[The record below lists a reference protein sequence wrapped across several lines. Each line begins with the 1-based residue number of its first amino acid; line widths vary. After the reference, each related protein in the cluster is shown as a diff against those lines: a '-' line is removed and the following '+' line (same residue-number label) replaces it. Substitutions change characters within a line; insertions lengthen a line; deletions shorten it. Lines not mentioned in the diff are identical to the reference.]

1 MGAAD
6 MNQHLHVL
14 FLEDSED
21 DVLLVVRHLAKGG
34 CTVDYRR
41 VETPGD
47 FRDALGEGPW
57 DIVISDYSLPGLNAL
72 MAIRIF
78 KEIGP
83 DIPFLVVSGAVGEE
97 TAVEVL
103 KSGAHDVLIKSNL
116 ARLVPAVERELRDA
130 SERRARRKAEESLAA
145 SEIKF
150 RRIVETAHEGIW
162 LLDREGRTTYMNR
175 RMADMLALDPSEAG
189 EASLLSFLSEAKVVE
204 TITRYLHGRTDGTQT
219 FRTQCRLRRRDDSA
233 LWGML
238 AFHSI
243 VDENG
248 SCLGHLATIFDVTE
262 HRRLQEQLMVSD
274 RMASVGI
281 LAAGVAHEINNPLA
295 AVLTN
300 LHMAVET
307 VPSLSVDA
315 KSEHDRTEIDEELRD
330 ALEASE
336 RLRDIVRDL
345 KIFSRTPE
353 TSLGPVDIQRIL
365 ESSLRMAWNELKHRA
380 RVVRKFQPVPL
391 VHGDESRLG
400 QVFLNLIINAV
411 QAMEEG
417 HAGTNTITISTSLDS
432 RGRVEVEVADT
443 GCGMSQE
450 VLAHLFTPFY
460 TTKPVGV
467 GTGLGLSICN
477 RIVQALG
484 GEIMVESEVGK
495 GSSFR
500 VFLPASEIVNTVR
513 RTGRIRRPI
522 AALSARILV
531 IDDEPIVGTALKRV
545 MGKDN
550 EVITETSARKA
561 LERIRGGEHFDL
573 ILCDLM
579 MPDMTGVDFHG
590 ELRAFAP
597 ERAAD
602 IVFMTGGA
610 FTPKARS
617 FLDSVSNERLEKPFD
632 MATLK
637 NLVQEHLLMHPAPGA
652 KKG

>member
-1 MGAAD
+1 MSRQL
-6 MNQHLHVL
+6 NVL

-21 DVLLVVRHLAKGG
+21 DVLLVARHLTRAGFA
-34 CTVDYRR
+34 VESRR
-41 VETPGD
+41 VDTPED
-47 FRDALGEGPW
+47 FRAALKASPW
-57 DIVISDYSLPGLNAL
+57 DVVISDYSLPGLNAL
-72 MAIRIF
+72 AAIEIF
-78 KEIGP
+78 KEAGP

-103 KSGAHDVLIKSNL
+103 KSGAHDVLIKNNL
-116 ARLVPAVERELRDA
+116 ARLVPAVERELREA
-130 SERRARRKAEESLAA
+130 TERRARRKAEESLAA

-162 LLDREGRTTYMNR
+162 MLDRDGRTTYMNR
-175 RMADMLALDPSEAG
+175 RMADMLGLDPTANEPAELLRFLVEPKIIEA
-189 EASLLSFLSEAKVVE
+189 
-204 TITRYLHGRTDGTQT
+204 INRYLHGKIDGTAT
-219 FRTQCRLRRRDDSA
+219 FRAQCRLRREDGGA

-238 AFHSI
+238 AFHSM
-243 VDENG
+243 VDESGN
-248 SCLGHLATIFDVTE
+248 CFGHLATIFDVTE

-300 LHMAVET
+300 LHMAVEC
-307 VPSLSVDA
+307 VPTLKIDPG
-315 KSEHDRTEIDEELRD
+315 SEKDRTELGEELRD

-353 TSLGPVDIQRIL
+353 TSMGPVDMQRIL

-380 RVVRKFQPVPL
+380 RIVRNFQPVPM

-400 QVFLNLIINAV
+400 QVFLNLIVNAV

-417 HAGTNTITISTSLDS
+417 RADKNTITLSTAVDA
-432 RGRVEVEVADT
+432 RGRIAVEVRDT

-450 VLAHLFTPFY
+450 VLSHLFTPFY

-484 GEIMVESEVGK
+484 GEITVESEVGK
-495 GSSFR
+495 GSSFH
-500 VFLPASEIVNTVR
+500 VFLPASDSVSAVR
-513 RTGRIRRPI
+513 RTSRVRRPI
-522 AALSARILV
+522 ASLSARILA

-545 MGKDN
+545 LGKDN

-561 LERIRGGEHFDL
+561 LDRIRSGEHFDL

-579 MPDMTGVDFHG
+579 MPDVTGVDFYN
-590 ELRAFAP
+590 ELREFSP
-597 ERAAD
+597 QRAAD

-617 FLDSVSNERLEKPFD
+617 FLETVNNERLEKPFD

-637 NLVQEHLLMHPAPGA
+637 NLVQEHLLTHPSGTG
-652 KKG
+652 KKA

>member
-1 MGAAD
+1 
-6 MNQHLHVL
+6 MNRTIRVL

-21 DVLLVVRHLAKGG
+21 DVLLIERHLTRGG
-34 CTVDYRR
+34 YTVESKR
-41 VETPGD
+41 VDTPD
-47 FRDALGEGPW
+47 AFRAALRNGAW
-57 DIVISDYSLPGLNAL
+57 DVVLSDYSLPGLNAL
-72 MAIRIF
+72 SAIAIF
-78 KEIGP
+78 RECGA

-116 ARLVPAVERELRDA
+116 ARLVPAVEREIRDA
-130 SERRARRKAEESLAA
+130 AERRARREAEKNLAA

-162 LLDREGRTTYMNR
+162 MLDRDGHTTYMNR
-175 RMADMLALDPSEAG
+175 RMADMLGMGESDTAQADLSRFPVDAKVSEAVSACLRG
-189 EASLLSFLSEAKVVE
+189 DSSGFS
-204 TITRYLHGRTDGTQT
+204 G
-219 FRTQCRLRRRDDSA
+219 QCRLRREDGSA
-233 LWGML
+233 LWGLL
-238 AFHSI
+238 ALSSM
-243 VDENG
+243 VDDHG
-248 SCLGHLATIFDVTE
+248 VCFGHLATIFDVTE
-262 HRRLQEQLMVSD
+262 HHRLQEQLMVSD

-295 AVLTN
+295 AILTN

-307 VPSLSVDA
+307 LPSLKIDA
-315 KSEHDRTEIDEELRD
+315 DSKSDQSELEEELHD

-353 TSLGPVDIQRIL
+353 AAMGPVDIHRIL
-365 ESSLRMAWNELKHRA
+365 DSSLRMAWNELKHRA
-380 RVVRKFQPVPL
+380 RIVRKFEPVPS

-400 QVFLNLIINAV
+400 QVFLNLIVNAV

-417 HAGTNTITISTSLDS
+417 HADRNTITISTAVDA
-432 RGRVEVEVADT
+432 RGRVEVEVRDT

-450 VLAHLFTPFY
+450 VLSHVFTPFY

-467 GTGLGLSICN
+467 GTGLGLSICS

-484 GEIMVESEVGK
+484 GEITVESEIGK
-495 GSSFR
+495 GSCFHIYLPPAQR
-500 VFLPASEIVNTVR
+500 VESSPRA
-513 RTGRIRRPI
+513 GRVRRPI

-545 MGKDN
+545 LGKTN
-550 EVITETSARKA
+550 EVVAENSARKA
-561 LERIRGGEHFDL
+561 LDRIRGGEHFDL

-579 MPDMTGVDFHG
+579 MPDMTGADFYAEFKELSPTRAG
-590 ELRAFAP
+590 E
-597 ERAAD
+597 

-610 FTPKARS
+610 FTPKART
-617 FLDSVSNERLEKPFD
+617 FLASVSNERLEKPFD

-637 NLVQEHLLMHPAPGA
+637 KLVHDHLLMHPVSD
-652 KKG
+652 

>member
-1 MGAAD
+1 MSH
-6 MNQHLHVL
+6 HLNVL

-21 DVLLVVRHLAKGG
+21 DVLLVSRHLKRAGF
-34 CTVDYRR
+34 TVESLR
-41 VETPGD
+41 VDTPDD
-47 FRDALGEGPW
+47 FRAALRTGSW
-57 DIVISDYSLPGLNAL
+57 DVVISDYSLPGLNAL
-72 MAIRIF
+72 AAIHIF
-78 KEIGP
+78 KETGP

-103 KSGAHDVLIKSNL
+103 KSGAHDVLIKNNL
-116 ARLVPAVERELRDA
+116 ARLVPAVERELHEA
-130 SERRARRKAEESLAA
+130 VERRARRKAEERLAA

-162 LLDREGRTTYMNR
+162 MLDRDGLTTYMNR
-175 RMADMLALDPSEAG
+175 RMADMLGLDPADTESAH
-189 EASLLSFLSEAKVVE
+189 LLHFLAETKVVE
-204 TITRYLHGRTDGTQT
+204 AITGYLNGKTDGTET
-219 FRTQCRLRRRDDSA
+219 YRAQCRLRRDDGSA
-233 LWGML
+233 LCGML

-248 SCLGHLATIFDVTE
+248 ICLGHLATIFDITE

-300 LHMAVET
+300 LHMAVECIPT
-307 VPSLSVDA
+307 LKLDPS
-315 KSEHDRTEIDEELRD
+315 SEEDRVELGEELAD

-353 TSLGPVDIQRIL
+353 TSMGPVDMQRIL

-380 RVVRKFQPVPL
+380 RIIRQFQPVPL

-400 QVFLNLIINAV
+400 QVFLNLIVNAV

-417 HAGTNTITISTSLDS
+417 HANTNTITVSTGVDA
-432 RGRVEVEVADT
+432 RGRIEVEVRDS

-450 VLAHLFTPFY
+450 VLSHLFTPFY

-484 GEIMVESEVGK
+484 GEITVESEVGK

-500 VFLPASEIVNTVR
+500 VFLPASESASSVR
-513 RTGRIRRPI
+513 KTNRIRRPI
-522 AALSARILV
+522 AALAARILA

-545 MGKDN
+545 LGKDN
-550 EVITETSARKA
+550 EVVTETSARKA
-561 LERIRGGEHFDL
+561 LDRIRAGEHFDL

-579 MPDMTGVDFHG
+579 MPDMTGLDFYN
-590 ELRAFAP
+590 ELREFSPA
-597 ERAAD
+597 RASE

-610 FTPKARS
+610 FTPKARA
-617 FLDSVSNERLEKPFD
+617 FL
-632 MATLK
+632 
-637 NLVQEHLLMHPAPGA
+637 
-652 KKG
+652 

>member
-1 MGAAD
+1 MSR
-6 MNQHLHVL
+6 HLRIL

-21 DVLLVVRHLAKGG
+21 DVLLIVRQLVKAGYE
-34 CTVDYRR
+34 VDAHR
-41 VETPGD
+41 VDKPDD
-47 FRDALGEGPW
+47 FCASLKNESW
-57 DIVISDYSLPGLNAL
+57 DLVISDYSLPGLNAL
-72 MAIRIF
+72 VAVHLF
-78 KEIGP
+78 KEVGP

-103 KSGAHDVLIKSNL
+103 KSGAHDVLIKNRL
-116 ARLVPAVERELRDA
+116 ARLVPAVERELREA
-130 SERRARRKAEESLAA
+130 TERRARRQAEENLAA

-162 LLDREGRTTYMNR
+162 MLDRVGHTTYMNR
-175 RMADMLALDPSEAG
+175 RMADMLGVAPDEA
-189 EASLLSFLSEAKVVE
+189 ESATLREFIADKKIVE
-204 TITRYLHGRTDGTQT
+204 VISHYLEGKTDTT
-219 FRTQCRLRRRDDSA
+219 ATYRAQCRLHRRDGSA

-248 SCLGHLATIFDVTE
+248 SCFGHLATIFDVTE
-262 HRRLQEQLMVSD
+262 HKRLQEQLMVSD

-300 LHMAVET
+300 LHMAVESIAT
-307 VPSLSVDA
+307 IKADEA
-315 KSEHDRTEIDEELRD
+315 SEPDRVEIEEELRD

-353 TSLGPVDIQRIL
+353 TSLGPVDVQRII

-380 RVVRKFQPVPL
+380 RIVRNFQTVPL

-400 QVFLNLIINAV
+400 QLFLNLIVNAV

-417 HAGTNTITISTSLDS
+417 RAEKNTITVSTSVDA
-432 RGRVEVEVADT
+432 RGRVEIEVRDT

-450 VLAHLFTPFY
+450 VLGHLFTPFY

-484 GEIMVESEVGK
+484 GEITVESEMGK
-495 GSSFR
+495 GSSFH
-500 VFLPASEIVNTVR
+500 VFLPPSEVLSTVR
-513 RTGRIRRPI
+513 KTSRIRRPI
-522 AALSARILV
+522 ASLSARILA

-545 MGKDN
+545 MGKEN
-550 EVITETSARKA
+550 EVITETSARTA
-561 LERIRGGEHFDL
+561 IERIRAGEHFDL
-573 ILCDLM
+573 ILCDIM
-579 MPDMTGVDFHG
+579 MPDMTGMDFYH
-590 ELRAFAP
+590 ELRDISP

-602 IVFMTGGA
+602 IVFITGGA
-610 FTPKARS
+610 FTPNARS
-617 FLDSVSNERLEKPFD
+617 FLDQVTNDRLEKPFD
-632 MATLK
+632 MVALK
-637 NLVQEHLLMHPAPGA
+637 NLVQDHLLTHPGGSV
-652 KKG
+652 KKP

>member
-1 MGAAD
+1 MS
-6 MNQHLHVL
+6 QHLDVL

-21 DVLLVVRHLAKGG
+21 DVLLVVRHLVKGG
-34 CTVDYRR
+34 YAIDYQR
-41 VETPGD
+41 VEAPD
-47 FRDALGEGPW
+47 AFRAALVDRHW

-72 MAIRIF
+72 MAIHIF
-78 KEIGP
+78 KDQGP

-103 KSGAHDVLIKSNL
+103 KSGAHDVLIKNNL
-116 ARLVPAVERELRDA
+116 ARLIPAVERELREA

-162 LLDREGRTTYMNR
+162 LLDPRGRTTYMNR
-175 RMADMLALDPSEAG
+175 RMADMLALDPSETAD
-189 EASLLSFLSEAKVVE
+189 ATILPFLAEAKIVE
-204 TITRYLHGRTDGTQT
+204 TITEYLQGKTDGIQT
-219 FRTQCRLRRRDDSA
+219 FRAQCRLRRKDDSA

-248 SCLGHLATIFDVTE
+248 GRLGHLATIFDVTE

-300 LHMAVET
+300 LHMAAEALPTLAVT
-307 VPSLSVDA
+307 A
-315 KSEHDRTEIDEELRD
+315 ASEADRTEVEEELRD

-380 RVVRKFQPVPL
+380 RVVRNFQPVPL

-417 HAGTNTITISTSLDS
+417 HAGTNTITIATALDA
-432 RGRVEVEVADT
+432 RGRVEVHVADT
-443 GCGMSQE
+443 GSGMSQE
-450 VLAHLFTPFY
+450 VLTHLFTPFY

-484 GEIMVESEVGK
+484 GEIMVESEIGK
-495 GSSFR
+495 GSTFR
-500 VFLPASEIVNTVR
+500 VYLPASDAVSTTR
-513 RTGRIRRPI
+513 RISRVRRPI
-522 AALSARILV
+522 ASLSARILA

-550 EVITETSARKA
+550 DVVTETSARKA
-561 LERIRGGEHFDL
+561 LQRIRAGEHFDL

-579 MPDMTGVDFHG
+579 MPDMTGVDFYN
-590 ELRAFAP
+590 ELRSFAP

-610 FTPKARS
+610 FTPKARA
-617 FLDSVSNERLEKPFD
+617 FLDTISNERLEKPFD

-637 NLVQEHLLMHPAPGA
+637 NLVQEHLLMHPAPNG
-652 KKG
+652 KKA

>member
-1 MGAAD
+1 
-6 MNQHLHVL
+6 MNQYLDVL

-21 DVLLVVRHLAKGG
+21 DALLVVRHLVKGG
-34 CTVDYRR
+34 YAVDYRR
-41 VETPGD
+41 VETPED
-47 FRDALGEGPW
+47 FRMALGEKPW

-72 MAIRIF
+72 AAIHIF
-78 KEIGP
+78 KEQGP

-116 ARLVPAVERELRDA
+116 ARLIPAVERERREA
-130 SERRARRKAEESLAA
+130 TERRARRRAEESLAA

-162 LLDREGRTTYMNR
+162 LLDRDGRTTYMNR
-175 RMADMLALDPSEAG
+175 RMADMLALDPSETAD
-189 EASLLSFLSEAKVVE
+189 ATLLSFLSESKVAD
-204 TITRYLHGRTDGTQT
+204 TITRYLHGQTDGTQT
-219 FRTQCRLRRRDDSA
+219 FRAQCRLRRKDDSA
-233 LWGML
+233 LWGIL

-248 SCLGHLATIFDVTE
+248 ACLGHLATIFDVTE

-300 LHMAVET
+300 LHMAVESL
-307 VPSLSVDA
+307 PSIEVDP
-315 KSEHDRTEIDEELRD
+315 KSEPNRDEIGEELRD

-345 KIFSRTPE
+345 KIFSRSPE

-411 QAMEEG
+411 QAVEEG
-417 HAGTNTITISTSLDS
+417 HAGTNTITIATSLDS

-450 VLAHLFTPFY
+450 VLGHLFTPFY

-500 VFLPASEIVNTVR
+500 VFLPASEATSTVR
-513 RTGRIRRPI
+513 RSGRVRRPI
-522 AALSARILV
+522 ASLSARILA

-550 EVITETSARKA
+550 EVVTETSARKA
-561 LERIRGGEHFDL
+561 LQRIRDGEHFDL

-579 MPDMTGVDFHG
+579 MPDMTGVDFYN
-590 ELRAFAP
+590 ELRSFAP

-610 FTPKARS
+610 FTPKARA
-617 FLDSVSNERLEKPFD
+617 FLDTVSNERLEKPFD

-637 NLVQEHLLMHPAPGA
+637 NLVQEHLLTHPGA
-652 KKG
+652 GGKKG

>member
-1 MGAAD
+1 
-6 MNQHLHVL
+6 MNRQLNVL

-21 DVLLVVRHLAKGG
+21 DVLLVARHLTRAGFD
-34 CTVDYRR
+34 VHSRR
-41 VETPGD
+41 VDTPDD
-47 FRDALGEGPW
+47 FRTALKTGAW
-57 DIVISDYSLPGLNAL
+57 DVVISDYSLPALNAL
-72 MAIRIF
+72 AAIHIF
-78 KEIGP
+78 KETGP

-103 KSGAHDVLIKSNL
+103 KSGAHDVLIKNNL
-116 ARLVPAVERELRDA
+116 ARLVPAIERELREA
-130 SERRARRKAEESLAA
+130 TERRARRKAEESLAA

-162 LLDREGRTTYMNR
+162 MLDRDGRTTYMNR
-175 RMADMLALDPSEAG
+175 RMADMLGIAPADTDRAEVLH
-189 EASLLSFLSEAKVVE
+189 FLAEAKVVE
-204 TITRYLHGRTDGTQT
+204 AITGYLHGKTDGTAT
-219 FRTQCRLRRRDDSA
+219 FRAQCRLRRDDGTA

-238 AFHSI
+238 AFHSM
-243 VDENG
+243 VDEAGN
-248 SCLGHLATIFDVTE
+248 CFGHLATIFDVTE

-300 LHMAVET
+300 LHMAVEC
-307 VPSLSVDA
+307 VPTLKLA
-315 KSEHDRTEIDEELRD
+315 PESEKDRIELHEELRD

-353 TSLGPVDIQRIL
+353 TSMGPVDMQRIL

-380 RVVRKFQPVPL
+380 RIVRNFQTVPM

-400 QVFLNLIINAV
+400 QVFLNLIVNAV

-417 HAGTNTITISTSLDS
+417 HADRNTITISTSVDG
-432 RGRVEVEVADT
+432 RGRVEVEVRDT
-443 GCGMSQE
+443 GSGMSQD

-484 GEIMVESEVGK
+484 GEITVESEVGK
-495 GSSFR
+495 GSSFH
-500 VFLPASEIVNTVR
+500 VFLPQSQATSLAPKA
-513 RTGRIRRPI
+513 GRVRRPI
-522 AALSARILV
+522 ASLAARILA

-545 MGKDN
+545 LGKDN
-550 EVITETSARKA
+550 EVVTETSARVA
-561 LERIRGGEHFDL
+561 LERIRSGEHFDL

-579 MPDMTGVDFHG
+579 MPDMTGVDFYN
-590 ELRAFAP
+590 ELRELAP
-597 ERAAD
+597 ARAAE

-610 FTPKARS
+610 FTPKARN
-617 FLDSVSNERLEKPFD
+617 FLSTVNNERLEKPFD

-637 NLVQEHLLMHPAPGA
+637 NLVQEHLLMRPGTSA
-652 KKG
+652 KKT

>member
-1 MGAAD
+1 MSH
-6 MNQHLHVL
+6 HLGVL

-21 DVLLVVRHLAKGG
+21 DVLLVVRHLVKGG
-34 CTVDYRR
+34 YEVDYQR
-41 VETPGD
+41 VETPD
-47 FRDALGEGPW
+47 AFRSALVDRQW
-57 DIVISDYSLPGLNAL
+57 DIVISDYSLPSLNAL
-72 MAIRIF
+72 VAIHIF
-78 KEIGP
+78 KAKGP

-103 KSGAHDVLIKSNL
+103 KSGAHDVLIKNNL
-116 ARLVPAVERELRDA
+116 ARLIPAVERELREA

-162 LLDREGRTTYMNR
+162 LLDPEGRTTYMNR
-175 RMADMLALDPSEAG
+175 RMADMLALDPSETAD
-189 EASLLSFLSEAKVVE
+189 ATILPFLSETKVVE
-204 TITRYLHGRTDGTQT
+204 TITQYLRGQTDGTQT
-219 FRTQCRLRRRDDSA
+219 FRAQCRLRRKDDSA

-243 VDENG
+243 VDESG
-248 SCLGHLATIFDVTE
+248 SRLGHLATIFDVTE

-300 LHMAVET
+300 LHMAAESI
-307 VPSLSVDA
+307 PSLGVTPESQA
-315 KSEHDRTEIDEELRD
+315 DRNEVEEELRD

-417 HAGTNTITISTSLDS
+417 HAGTNTITIETALDA
-432 RGRVEVEVADT
+432 RGRVEVQVADS

-450 VLAHLFTPFY
+450 VLSHLFTPFY

-495 GSSFR
+495 GSNFR
-500 VFLPASEIVNTVR
+500 VYLPASDAVSTTR
-513 RTGRIRRPI
+513 RTSRIRRPI
-522 AALSARILV
+522 ASLAARILA

-550 EVITETSARKA
+550 DVVTETSARTA
-561 LERIRGGEHFDL
+561 LQRIRAGEHFDL

-579 MPDMTGVDFHG
+579 MPDMTGVDFYN
-590 ELRAFAP
+590 ELRSFAP

-610 FTPKARS
+610 FTPKARN
-617 FLDSVSNERLEKPFD
+617 FLDTITNERLEKPFD

-637 NLVQEHLLMHPAPGA
+637 NLVQDHLLMHPTSGA
-652 KKG
+652 KRG

>member
-1 MGAAD
+1 VSR
-6 MNQHLHVL
+6 HLDVL
-14 FLEDSED
+14 ILEDSED
-21 DVLLVVRHLAKGG
+21 DVLLVVRQLEKAGYA
-34 CTVDYRR
+34 VDSRR
-41 VETPGD
+41 VDKADD
-47 FRDALGEGPW
+47 FRAALKNEPW
-57 DIVISDYSLPGLNAL
+57 DLVLSDYSLPGLNARA
-72 MAIRIF
+72 AIEIF
-78 KEIGP
+78 KQDGP

-103 KSGAHDVLIKSNL
+103 KAGAHDVLIKNNL
-116 ARLVPAVERELRDA
+116 ARLAPAVDRELREA
-130 SERRARRKAEESLAA
+130 AERRARRPPAQSLEA

-162 LLDREGRTTYMNR
+162 MLDRDGHTTYMNR
-175 RMADMLALDPSEAG
+175 RMSDMLGIDPAAAG
-189 EASLLSFLSEAKVVE
+189 NANLLTFMTESKVADA
-204 TITRYLHGRTDGTQT
+204 ITPYLQGKTDGKTT
-219 FRTQCRLRRRDDSA
+219 YRTECRLRRVDGAA

-243 VDENG
+243 VDETG
-248 SCLGHLATIFDVTE
+248 SCFGHLATIFDVTE
-262 HRRLQEQLMVSD
+262 QRRLQEQLMVSD

-300 LHMAVET
+300 LHMALEC
-307 VPSLSVDA
+307 VPNLQLDA
-315 KSEHDRTEIDEELRD
+315 KSEPDRIELGEELRD

-380 RVVRKFQPVPL
+380 RIVRQFQSTPFVQ
-391 VHGDESRLG
+391 GDESRLG
-400 QVFLNLIINAV
+400 QVFLNLIVNAV

-417 HAGTNTITISTSLDS
+417 HVDRNTITVATAVDAH
-432 RGRVEVEVADT
+432 GRVEVEVRDT
-443 GCGMSQE
+443 GTGMSQE
-450 VLAHLFTPFY
+450 VLSHLFTPFY

-484 GEIMVESEVGK
+484 GEIVVESELGK

-500 VFLPASEIVNTVR
+500 VYLPAAETNTAVR
-513 RTGRIRRPI
+513 KASRIRRPI
-522 AALSARILV
+522 AALSARILA
-531 IDDEPIVGTALKRV
+531 IDDETIVGTALKRV
-545 MGKDN
+545 LGKEN
-550 EVITETSARKA
+550 EVASETSARRA
-561 LERIRGGEHFDL
+561 LERIRGGEQFDL

-579 MPDMTGVDFHG
+579 MPDMTGVDFYN
-590 ELRAFAP
+590 ELFAFAP
-597 ERAAD
+597 DRAAD

-610 FTPKARS
+610 FTPNARS
-617 FLDSVSNERLEKPFD
+617 FLDSVANERLEKPFD
-632 MATLK
+632 IATLR
-637 NLVQEHLLMHPAPGA
+637 NLVQDHLLTRPGGA
-652 KKG
+652 NNKV

>member
-1 MGAAD
+1 MTR
-6 MNQHLHVL
+6 HLNVL

-21 DVLLVVRHLAKGG
+21 DVLLVSRHLTRAGF
-34 CTVDYRR
+34 TVTSLR
-41 VETPGD
+41 VDTPHD
-47 FRDALGEGPW
+47 FRAALKTGTW
-57 DIVISDYSLPGLNAL
+57 DLVISDYSLPGLNAL
-72 MAIRIF
+72 VAIHIF
-78 KEIGP
+78 KETGP

-103 KSGAHDVLIKSNL
+103 KSGAHDVLIKNNL
-116 ARLVPAVERELRDA
+116 ARLVPAVERELRETV
-130 SERRARRKAEESLAA
+130 ERRARRKAEESLAA

-162 LLDREGRTTYMNR
+162 LLDRDGRTTYMNR
-175 RMADMLALDPSEAG
+175 RMADMLGLAPADTGSAD
-189 EASLLSFLSEAKVVE
+189 LLHFLAEPKVVDA
-204 TITRYLHGRTDGTQT
+204 ITGYLHGKTDPTAT
-219 FRTQCRLRRRDDSA
+219 FRAQCRLRRDDGSA

-248 SCLGHLATIFDVTE
+248 SCFGHLATIFDVTE

-300 LHMAVET
+300 LHMAVEC
-307 VPSLSVDA
+307 VPTLHVDQS
-315 KSEHDRTEIDEELRD
+315 SEADRVELGEELSD

-353 TSLGPVDIQRIL
+353 TSMGPVDMQRIL

-380 RVVRKFQPVPL
+380 RIVRQFQPIPL

-400 QVFLNLIINAV
+400 QVFLNLIVNAV

-417 HAGTNTITISTSLDS
+417 HANRNTITVSTGLDA
-432 RGRVEVEVADT
+432 RGRIEVEVRDS

-450 VLAHLFTPFY
+450 VQSHLFTPFY

-484 GEIMVESEVGK
+484 GEITVESEVGK

-500 VFLPASEIVNTVR
+500 VFLPASESTSAVR
-513 RTGRIRRPI
+513 KTSRVRRPI
-522 AALSARILV
+522 ASLAARILA
-531 IDDEPIVGTALKRV
+531 IDDEPIVGTALRRV
-545 MGKDN
+545 LGKDN
-550 EVITETSARKA
+550 EVVTETSARKG
-561 LERIRGGEHFDL
+561 LDRIRAGEHFDL

-579 MPDMTGVDFHG
+579 MPDMTGVDFYN
-590 ELRAFAP
+590 ELRDFAP
-597 ERAAD
+597 QRAAE

-617 FLDSVSNERLEKPFD
+617 FLETVTNERLEKPFD

-637 NLVQEHLLMHPAPGA
+637 SLVQDHLLMHPGEAS
-652 KKG
+652 KKS

>member
-1 MGAAD
+1 
-6 MNQHLHVL
+6 MNRLLNIL

-21 DVLLVVRHLAKGG
+21 DVLLIVRQLGRAGY
-34 CTVDYRR
+34 TVEHRR
-41 VETPGD
+41 VDQPGD
-47 FRDALGEGPW
+47 FRKALDRGGW
-57 DIVISDYSLPGLNAL
+57 DLVISDYSLPGLDAL
-72 MAIRIF
+72 AAIRTF
-78 KEIGP
+78 KEVGP

-103 KSGAHDVLIKSNL
+103 KSGAHDVLIKNNL
-116 ARLVPAVERELRDA
+116 ARLVPAVEREMREA
-130 SERRARRKAEESLAA
+130 AERRARRTAEEGLAA
-145 SEIKF
+145 SEIRF

-162 LLDREGRTTYMNR
+162 LLGRDGRTTYMNR
-175 RMADMLALDPSEAG
+175 RMTDMLGLDPSEA
-189 EASLLSFLSEAKVVE
+189 ADANLLSFLAERKVEEA
-204 TITRYLHGRTDGTQT
+204 ITCYLNGRTDGTAT
-219 FRTQCRLRRRDDSA
+219 FRAQCRLRRRDGSA

-238 AFHSI
+238 AFHSM

-248 SCLGHLATIFDVTE
+248 SCFGHLATIFDITE

-300 LHMAVET
+300 LHMAVEG
-307 VPSLSVDA
+307 VLSLKLATESEDA
-315 KSEHDRTEIDEELRD
+315 RVELHEELRD

-353 TSLGPVDIQRIL
+353 TALGPVDIQRIL

-380 RVVRKFQPVPL
+380 RIVRRYETVPL
-391 VHGDESRLG
+391 VTGDESRLG
-400 QVFLNLIINAV
+400 QVFLNLIVNAV
-411 QAMEEG
+411 QAMGEG
-417 HAGTNTITISTSLDS
+417 HADENLLTVSTARDA
-432 RGRVEVEVADT
+432 RGRVEIEVRDS
-443 GCGMSQE
+443 GCGMSPE
-450 VLAHLFTPFY
+450 ILGHLFTPFY

-484 GEIMVESEVGK
+484 GEITVESEVGK

-500 VFLPASEIVNTVR
+500 VYLPASETQSPARRTSRVR
-513 RTGRIRRPI
+513 RTVVS
-522 AALSARILV
+522 LSARILA
-531 IDDEPIVGTALKRV
+531 IDDEPMVGTALRRA
-545 MGKDN
+545 MGKEN
-550 EVITETSARKA
+550 EVIVETSARAA
-561 LERIRGGEHFDL
+561 LERLRKGEHFDL
-573 ILCDLM
+573 ILCDIM
-579 MPDMTGVDFHG
+579 MPDMSGMDFHG
-590 ELRAFAP
+590 SLRAFAP
-597 ERAAD
+597 DRAAD

-617 FLDSVSNERLEKPFD
+617 FLDAVPNERLEKPFD

-637 NLVQEHLLMHPAPGA
+637 ALVHEHLLMHPESGD
-652 KKG
+652 KKD

>member
-1 MGAAD
+1 MSR
-6 MNQHLHVL
+6 HLGVL

-21 DVLLVVRHLAKGG
+21 DVLLVTRHLVRAGFA
-34 CTVDYRR
+34 VESRR
-41 VETPGD
+41 VDTPDD
-47 FRDALGEGPW
+47 FRAALKSGQW
-57 DIVISDYSLPGLNAL
+57 DVVVSDYSLPGLNAL
-72 MAIRIF
+72 AAIHIF
-78 KEIGP
+78 KETGP

-103 KSGAHDVLIKSNL
+103 KSGAHDVLIKNNL
-116 ARLVPAVERELRDA
+116 ARLVPAVERELREA
-130 SERRARRKAEESLAA
+130 AERRARRKAEESLAA

-162 LLDREGRTTYMNR
+162 MLDRDGGTTYMNR
-175 RMADMLALDPSEAG
+175 RMADMLGLDPSDTGRAE
-189 EASLLSFLSEAKVVE
+189 LLHFLAENKIVDA
-204 TITRYLHGRTDGTQT
+204 ITGYLHSKTDGTTT
-219 FRTQCRLRRRDDSA
+219 FRAQCRLRRDDGTA

-238 AFHSI
+238 AFHSM

-248 SCLGHLATIFDVTE
+248 SCFGHLATIFDVTE

-300 LHMAVET
+300 LHMAVEC
-307 VPSLSVDA
+307 VPTLKLD
-315 KSEHDRTEIDEELRD
+315 KSSEKDRVELAEELSD

-353 TSLGPVDIQRIL
+353 TSMGPVDMQRIL

-380 RVVRKFQPVPL
+380 RIVRKFQPVPM

-400 QVFLNLIINAV
+400 QVFLNLIVNAV

-417 HAGTNTITISTSLDS
+417 RADRNTITLSTSVDA
-432 RGRVEVEVADT
+432 RGRIEVEVRDT
-443 GCGMSQE
+443 GSGMSQE
-450 VLAHLFTPFY
+450 VLGHLFTPFY

-484 GEIMVESEVGK
+484 GEITVESEVGK
-495 GSSFR
+495 GSSFH
-500 VFLPASEIVNTVR
+500 VFLPPSEITSAVR
-513 RTGRIRRPI
+513 KTSRIRRPI
-522 AALSARILV
+522 AALAARILA

-545 MGKDN
+545 LGKDN
-550 EVITETSARKA
+550 EVITETSARRA
-561 LERIRGGEHFDL
+561 LDRIRAGEHFDL

-579 MPDMTGVDFHG
+579 MPDVTGVDFYN
-590 ELRAFAP
+590 ELKEFAP

-602 IVFMTGGA
+602 VVFMTGGA
-610 FTPKARS
+610 FTPKART
-617 FLDSVSNERLEKPFD
+617 FLETVTNERLEKPFD

-637 NLVQEHLLMHPAPGA
+637 TLVQDHLLTHPGGSE
-652 KKG
+652 KKN

>member
-1 MGAAD
+1 MSRS
-6 MNQHLHVL
+6 LRLL

-21 DVLLVVRHLAKGG
+21 DVLLITRQLRKVGYEIQ
-34 CTVDYRR
+34 DRR
-41 VETPGD
+41 VEKPED
-47 FRDALGEGPW
+47 FRAALCEGTW
-57 DIVISDYSLPGLNAL
+57 DLVISDYSLPGLNAL
-72 MAIRIF
+72 MAIQIF
-78 KEIGP
+78 KEVGP

-103 KSGAHDVLIKSNL
+103 KSGAHDVLIKNNL
-116 ARLVPAVERELRDA
+116 ARLVPAVERELREA
-130 SERRARRKAEESLAA
+130 AERRARRTAEQSLAA

-162 LLDREGRTTYMNR
+162 MLDPEGRTTYMNR
-175 RMADMLALDPSEAG
+175 RMTDMVGIEPSETANADLRAFVA
-189 EASLLSFLSEAKVVE
+189 EQKVVDV
-204 TITRYLHGRTDGTQT
+204 IDSYLEGRTEATT
-219 FRTQCRLRRRDDSA
+219 TYRVQCRLRRRNGQA

-243 VDENG
+243 VDETG
-248 SCLGHLATIFDVTE
+248 SSFGHLATIFDVTE

-307 VPSLSVDA
+307 VPMLKLEPSSDG
-315 KSEHDRTEIDEELRD
+315 DRTELEEELRD

-353 TSLGPVDIQRIL
+353 TSMGPVDLQRIL

-380 RVVRKFQPVPL
+380 RVQREYRPIPL
-391 VHGDESRLG
+391 VNGDESRLG
-400 QVFLNLIINAV
+400 QVFLNLIVNAV

-417 HAGTNTITISTSLDS
+417 RAESNVITIATGTDPA
-432 RGRVEVEVADT
+432 GRVEVVVRDT
-443 GCGMSQE
+443 GCGMSPE
-450 VLAHLFTPFY
+450 VLGHLFTPFF

-484 GEIMVESEVGK
+484 GEITVESEMGK
-495 GSSFR
+495 GSAFH
-500 VFLPASEIVNTVR
+500 VFLPASEATSTTR
-513 RTGRIRRPI
+513 RTSRVRRPI
-522 AALSARILV
+522 ASLSARILA

-550 EVITETSARKA
+550 DVVTETSARKA
-561 LERIRGGEHFDL
+561 IDRIRSGEHFDL
-573 ILCDLM
+573 ILCDMM
-579 MPDMTGVDFHG
+579 MPDMTGMDFYN
-590 ELRAFAP
+590 ELRSFAP
-597 ERAAD
+597 ERAAE

-617 FLDSVSNERLEKPFD
+617 FLESVSNERLEKPFD
-632 MATLK
+632 MITLK
-637 NLVQEHLLMHPAPGA
+637 NLVQEHLLMHPGSPG
-652 KKG
+652 KR

>member
-1 MGAAD
+1 
-6 MNQHLHVL
+6 MNRTIKVL

-21 DVLLVVRHLAKGG
+21 DVLLVERHLTRGG
-34 CTVDYRR
+34 YTVESKR
-41 VETPGD
+41 VDTPD
-47 FRDALGEGPW
+47 AFRVALRRDAW
-57 DIVISDYSLPGLNAL
+57 DVVLSDYSLPGLSAL
-72 MAIRIF
+72 SAITIF
-78 KEIGP
+78 KEHGL

-103 KSGAHDVLIKSNL
+103 KSGAHDVLIKNNL
-116 ARLVPAVERELRDA
+116 ARLVPAVEREIRDA
-130 SERRARRKAEESLAA
+130 AERRARRKAEENLAA

-162 LLDREGRTTYMNR
+162 MLDRDGHTTYMNR
-175 RMADMLALDPSEAG
+175 RMADMLGLDPSSIGQAD
-189 EASLLSFLSEAKVVE
+189 LRRLPVEAKVGEAVSACLRGE
-204 TITRYLHGRTDGTQT
+204 SSGFSG
-219 FRTQCRLRRRDDSA
+219 QCRLRREDGTA
-233 LWGML
+233 LWGLL
-238 AFHSI
+238 ALSAMDDDRGVCF
-243 VDENG
+243 
-248 SCLGHLATIFDVTE
+248 GHLATVFDVTE
-262 HRRLQEQLMVSD
+262 HHRLQEQLMVSD

-295 AVLTN
+295 AILTN

-307 VPSLSVDA
+307 LPSLKIDPVS
-315 KSEHDRTEIDEELRD
+315 KSDQSELEEELHD

-353 TSLGPVDIQRIL
+353 AAMGPVDIHRIL
-365 ESSLRMAWNELKHRA
+365 DSSLRMAWNELKHRA
-380 RVVRKFQPVPL
+380 RIVRKFEPVPC

-400 QVFLNLIINAV
+400 QVFLNLIVNAV

-417 HAGTNTITISTSLDS
+417 HADRNTITISTAVDA
-432 RGRVEVEVADT
+432 RGRVEVEVRDT

-450 VLAHLFTPFY
+450 VLSHIFTPFF

-467 GTGLGLSICN
+467 GTGLGLSICS

-484 GEIMVESEVGK
+484 GEIAVESEVGK
-495 GSSFR
+495 GSCFHICLPPAQKVDASPR
-500 VFLPASEIVNTVR
+500 VGRVR
-513 RTGRIRRPI
+513 RAI

-545 MGKDN
+545 LGKEN
-550 EVITETSARKA
+550 EVIAETSARKA
-561 LERIRGGEHFDL
+561 LDRIRGGEHFDL

-579 MPDMTGVDFHG
+579 MPDMTGADFHAEFK
-590 ELRAFAP
+590 ELWPARAS
-597 ERAAD
+597 E

-610 FTPKARS
+610 FTPKARN
-617 FLDSVSNERLEKPFD
+617 FLASVNNERLEKPFD

-637 NLVQEHLLMHPAPGA
+637 KLVRDHLLMRPVSD
-652 KKG
+652 

>member
-1 MGAAD
+1 MT
-6 MNQHLHVL
+6 QHLDVL

-21 DVLLVVRHLAKGG
+21 DVLLVVRHLIKGG
-34 CTVDYRR
+34 YAVDYRR
-41 VETPGD
+41 VDTPDD
-47 FRDALGEGPW
+47 FRAALGEGRW

-72 MAIRIF
+72 MAIHIF
-78 KEIGP
+78 NEMGP

-103 KSGAHDVLIKSNL
+103 KSGAHDVLIKNNL
-116 ARLVPAVERELRDA
+116 ARLIPAVERERREA
-130 SERRARRKAEESLAA
+130 SERHARRKAEESLAA

-175 RMADMLALDPSEAG
+175 RMADMLALDQDEIG
-189 EASLLSFLSEAKVVE
+189 DASLVSFLSESKVVD
-204 TITRYLHGRTDGTQT
+204 TITRYLHGKTDGTQT
-219 FRTQCRLRRRDDSA
+219 FRAQCRLRRKDDST

-248 SCLGHLATIFDVTE
+248 SCRGHLATIFDVTE

-300 LHMAVET
+300 LHMALEAL
-307 VPSLSVDA
+307 PSLEVNA
-315 KSEHDRTEIDEELRD
+315 ASEFNRSEMGEELRD

-380 RVVRKFQPVPL
+380 RVVRKLQTVPM

-417 HAGTNTITISTSLDS
+417 HAGANTITISTSLDP
-432 RGRVEVEVADT
+432 RGRVEVVVADT
-443 GCGMSQE
+443 GSGMSQE
-450 VLAHLFTPFY
+450 VLGHLFTPFY

-484 GEIMVESEVGK
+484 GEIMVESELGK

-500 VFLPASEIVNTVR
+500 VFLPASDAVSAVR
-513 RTGRIRRPI
+513 RTGRVRRPI

-550 EVITETSARKA
+550 DVVTETGARKA
-561 LERIRGGEHFDL
+561 LERIQAGEHFDL

-579 MPDMTGVDFHG
+579 MPDMTGVDFYN
-590 ELRAFAP
+590 ELKAFAP

-617 FLDSVSNERLEKPFD
+617 FLDTVNNERLEKPFD

-637 NLVQEHLLMHPAPGA
+637 NLVQEHLLMHPTADE
-652 KKG
+652 KKP

>member
-1 MGAAD
+1 
-6 MNQHLHVL
+6 MNRTIKVL

-21 DVLLVVRHLAKGG
+21 DVLLVERHLTRGG
-34 CTVDYRR
+34 YTVESKR
-41 VETPGD
+41 VDTPD
-47 FRDALGEGPW
+47 AFRVALRRDAW
-57 DIVISDYSLPGLNAL
+57 DVVLSDYSLPGLSAL
-72 MAIRIF
+72 SAITIF
-78 KEIGP
+78 KEHGL

-103 KSGAHDVLIKSNL
+103 KSGAHDVLIKNNL
-116 ARLVPAVERELRDA
+116 ARLVPAVEREIRDA
-130 SERRARRKAEESLAA
+130 AERRGRRKAEENLAA

-162 LLDREGRTTYMNR
+162 MLDRDGHTTYMNR
-175 RMADMLALDPSEAG
+175 RMADMLGLDPSGIGQAD
-189 EASLLSFLSEAKVVE
+189 LRRLPVEAKVGEAVSACL
-204 TITRYLHGRTDGTQT
+204 RGNSSG
-219 FRTQCRLRRRDDSA
+219 FSGQCRLRREDGTA
-233 LWGML
+233 LWGLL
-238 AFHSI
+238 ALSAMDDDHGVCF
-243 VDENG
+243 
-248 SCLGHLATIFDVTE
+248 GHLATVFDVTE
-262 HRRLQEQLMVSD
+262 HHRLQEQLMVSD

-295 AVLTN
+295 AILTN

-307 VPSLSVDA
+307 LPTLKIDPVSKNDQ
-315 KSEHDRTEIDEELRD
+315 SELEEELHD

-353 TSLGPVDIQRIL
+353 SAMGPVDIHRIL
-365 ESSLRMAWNELKHRA
+365 DSSLRMAWNELKHRA
-380 RVVRKFQPVPL
+380 RIVRKFERVPS

-400 QVFLNLIINAV
+400 QVFLNLIVNAV

-417 HAGTNTITISTSLDS
+417 HADRNTITISTAVDA
-432 RGRVEVEVADT
+432 RGRVEVEVRDT

-450 VLAHLFTPFY
+450 VLSHIFTPFF

-467 GTGLGLSICN
+467 GTGLGLSICS

-484 GEIMVESEVGK
+484 GEIAVESEVGK
-495 GSSFR
+495 GTCFHICLPPAQKVDASPR
-500 VFLPASEIVNTVR
+500 VGRVR
-513 RTGRIRRPI
+513 RAI

-545 MGKDN
+545 LGKEN
-550 EVITETSARKA
+550 EVIAETSARNA
-561 LERIRGGEHFDL
+561 LDRIRGGEHFDL

-579 MPDMTGVDFHG
+579 MPDMTGADFYAEFK
-590 ELRAFAP
+590 ELWPARAS
-597 ERAAD
+597 D

-610 FTPKARS
+610 FTPKART
-617 FLDSVSNERLEKPFD
+617 FLASVNNERMEKPFD

-637 NLVQEHLLMHPAPGA
+637 KLVRDHLLMHPVSE
-652 KKG
+652 

>member
-1 MGAAD
+1 MSKKLG
-6 MNQHLHVL
+6 VL

-21 DVLLVVRHLAKGG
+21 DVLLVVRHLVKGG
-34 CTVDYRR
+34 YTVDHRR
-41 VETPGD
+41 VETPED
-47 FRDALGEGPW
+47 FRRALGEKPW
-57 DIVISDYSLPGLNAL
+57 DLVISDYSLPGLNAL
-72 MAIRIF
+72 VAIHIF
-78 KEIGP
+78 KDQGP

-103 KSGAHDVLIKSNL
+103 KSGAHDVLIKNNL
-116 ARLVPAVERELRDA
+116 ARLVPAVERELREA

-175 RMADMLALDPSEAG
+175 RMADMLALDPSETAD
-189 EASLLSFLSEAKVVE
+189 ADLVSFLAEAKVVE
-204 TITRYLHGRTDGTQT
+204 TITRYLHGKTEGTQT
-219 FRTQCRLRRRDDSA
+219 FRTQCRLRRKDDSA

-243 VDENG
+243 VDEDG
-248 SCLGHLATIFDVTE
+248 GCLGHLATIFDVTE

-300 LHMAVET
+300 LHMAAESVT
-307 VPSLSVDA
+307 SLAVA
-315 KSEHDRTEIDEELRD
+315 PQSEPTRNEIEEELRD
-330 ALEASE
+330 AVEASE

-353 TSLGPVDIQRIL
+353 TSLGPVDIRRIL

-380 RVVRKFQPVPL
+380 RVVRKLAPVPL

-417 HAGTNTITISTSLDS
+417 HAGANTITIATSLDA

-443 GCGMSQE
+443 GSGMSQD
-450 VLAHLFTPFY
+450 VLGHLFTPFY

-484 GEIMVESEVGK
+484 GEITVESEVGK

-500 VFLPASEIVNTVR
+500 VFLPVSEVTSTAPR
-513 RTGRIRRPI
+513 AGRTRRPI
-522 AALSARILV
+522 ASLSARILV
-531 IDDEPIVGTALKRV
+531 IDDEPIVGTAVKRV

-550 EVITETSARKA
+550 EVVTETSARRA
-561 LERIRGGEHFDL
+561 LQRMRDGEHFDL

-579 MPDMTGVDFHG
+579 MPDMTGADFHS

-610 FTPKARS
+610 FTPKAKN
-617 FLDSVSNERLEKPFD
+617 FLDSVDNERLEKPFD

-637 NLVQEHLLMHPAPGA
+637 NLVQEHLLTHPG

>member
-1 MGAAD
+1 
-6 MNQHLHVL
+6 MNRRLRIL

-21 DVLLVVRHLAKGG
+21 DVLLIARQLRKSGYAIES
-34 CTVDYRR
+34 RR
-41 VETPGD
+41 VDRPGD
-47 FRDALGEGPW
+47 FRAALDEGEW
-57 DIVISDYSLPGLNAL
+57 DLVISDYSLPGLNAL
-72 MAIRIF
+72 AAIQIF
-78 KEIGP
+78 KEAGP

-103 KSGAHDVLIKSNL
+103 KSGAHDVLIKNNL
-116 ARLVPAVERELRDA
+116 ARLVPAVEREVREA
-130 SERRARRKAEESLAA
+130 AERRARRAAEEGLAA

-162 LLDREGRTTYMNR
+162 MLDEDGQTTYMNR
-175 RMADMLALDPSEAG
+175 RMTDMLGLDPSEA
-189 EASLLSFLSEAKVVE
+189 ANADLLSFLAEKKVEDVV
-204 TITRYLHGRTDGTQT
+204 THYLRGKTDGTAT
-219 FRTQCRLRRRDDSA
+219 YRAQCRLRRRDGSA

-248 SCLGHLATIFDVTE
+248 SCFGHLATIFDVTE
-262 HRRLQEQLMVSD
+262 YRRLQEQLMVSD

-300 LHMAVET
+300 LHMAVEAIPT
-307 VPSLSVDA
+307 LKLA
-315 KSEHDRTEIDEELRD
+315 AESESARVELGEELRD

-353 TSLGPVDIQRIL
+353 TSIGPVDIQRIL

-380 RVVRKFQPVPL
+380 RIDRRYQIVPPVN
-391 VHGDESRLG
+391 GDESRLG
-400 QVFLNLIINAV
+400 QVFLNLIVNAV
-411 QAMEEG
+411 QAMDEG
-417 HAGTNTITISTSLDS
+417 HADKNVLTVATALDA
-432 RGRVEVEVADT
+432 RGRIEVEIRDT
-443 GCGMSQE
+443 GSGMTSE

-484 GEIMVESEVGK
+484 GEITVESEAGK
-495 GSSFR
+495 GTSFH
-500 VFLPASEIVNTVR
+500 VCLPASEATAPSRRVSRVR
-513 RTGRIRRPI
+513 RAI
-522 AALSARILV
+522 ASLSARILA

-550 EVITETSARKA
+550 EVVTETSARAA
-561 LERIRGGEHFDL
+561 LERIRAGEHFDL
-573 ILCDLM
+573 ILCDMM
-579 MPDMTGVDFHG
+579 MPDMTGMDFYN
-590 ELRAFAP
+590 ELKAFAP

-602 IVFMTGGA
+602 MVFMTGGA
-610 FTPKARS
+610 FTPKARN
-617 FLDSVSNERLEKPFD
+617 FLDSVANERLEKPFD

-637 NLVQEHLLMHPAPGA
+637 NLVQEHLLMHPGTSG
-652 KKG
+652 KKA

>member
-1 MGAAD
+1 MSPQLG
-6 MNQHLHVL
+6 VL

-21 DVLLVVRHLAKGG
+21 DVLLIVRHLEKGG
-34 CTVDYRR
+34 YAVDACR
-41 VETPGD
+41 VDTPD
-47 FRDALGEGPW
+47 AFRAALKQEAW

-72 MAIRIF
+72 AAISIF
-78 KEIGP
+78 KQVGP

-103 KSGAHDVLIKSNL
+103 KSGAHDVLIKNNL
-116 ARLVPAVERELRDA
+116 ARLVPAVKREIREA
-130 SERRARRKAEESLAA
+130 IERRARREAEEALAA

-162 LLDREGRTTYMNR
+162 MLDRDGHTTYMNR
-175 RMADMLALDPSEAG
+175 RMADMLGLDEAG
-189 EASLLSFLSEAKVVE
+189 AATATPVQFLAESKVAEVIAS
-204 TITRYLHGRTDGTQT
+204 YLRRETDGTT
-219 FRTQCRLRRRDDSA
+219 TYRAQCRLRRADGSA

-243 VDENG
+243 IDENG
-248 SCLGHLATIFDVTE
+248 SCFGHLATIFDVTE

-300 LHMAVET
+300 LHMALECIPTLKLASESEKDRVE
-307 VPSLSVDA
+307 L
-315 KSEHDRTEIDEELRD
+315 DEELRD
-330 ALEASE
+330 AMEASE

-353 TSLGPVDIQRIL
+353 TSMGPVDIQRIL

-380 RVVRKFQPVPL
+380 RVVRQYQPVPL

-400 QVFLNLIINAV
+400 QVFLNLIVNAV
-411 QAMEEG
+411 HALEEG
-417 HAGTNTITISTSLDS
+417 RADNNTITISTTVDPQ
-432 RGRVEVEVADT
+432 GRVVVEVRDT
-443 GCGMSQE
+443 GSGMSQE
-450 VLAHLFTPFY
+450 VLSHLFTPFY

-484 GEIMVESEVGK
+484 GEIVVDSEIGK
-495 GSSFR
+495 GSTFR
-500 VFLPASEIVNTVR
+500 VFLPPSEATSAVR
-513 RTGRIRRPI
+513 KTSRIRRPI
-522 AALSARILV
+522 AALSARVLV

-545 MGKDN
+545 MGKEN
-550 EVITETSARKA
+550 EVIIETSARKA
-561 LERIRGGEHFDL
+561 LERIRAGEHVDL

-579 MPDMTGVDFHG
+579 MPDMTGVDFYN
-590 ELRAFAP
+590 ELHAFAP

-610 FTPKARS
+610 FTPKARN
-617 FLDSVSNERLEKPFD
+617 FLDTVPNERLEKPFD
-632 MATLK
+632 MVTLK
-637 NLVQEHLLMHPAPGA
+637 NLVQEHLLTHPAGA
-652 KKG
+652 GKKG

>member
-1 MGAAD
+1 MSA
-6 MNQHLHVL
+6 QLSVL

-21 DVLLVVRHLAKGG
+21 DVLLVVRHLEKGG
-34 CTVDYRR
+34 YAVDSCR
-41 VETPGD
+41 VDTPD
-47 FRDALGEGPW
+47 AFRAALKEDAW

-72 MAIRIF
+72 SAIAIF
-78 KEIGP
+78 KEVGP

-103 KSGAHDVLIKSNL
+103 KSGAHDVLIKNNL
-116 ARLVPAVERELRDA
+116 ARLVPAVAREIREGA
-130 SERRARRKAEESLAA
+130 ERRARRAAEDGLAA

-162 LLDREGRTTYMNR
+162 MLDRGGHTTYMNR
-175 RMADMLALDPSEAG
+175 RMADMLGLDEAQ
-189 EASLLSFLSEAKVVE
+189 AAVATPVQFLAESKVAEV
-204 TITRYLHGRTDGTQT
+204 ITSYLRRETDGTT
-219 FRTQCRLRRRDDSA
+219 TYRAQCRLRRADGSA

-243 VDENG
+243 IDENG
-248 SCLGHLATIFDVTE
+248 SCFGHLATIFDVTE

-300 LHMAVET
+300 LHMALECIPTLKLAAESEKDRVE
-307 VPSLSVDA
+307 L
-315 KSEHDRTEIDEELRD
+315 EEELRD
-330 ALEASE
+330 AMEASE

-353 TSLGPVDIQRIL
+353 TSMGPVDIQRIL

-380 RVVRKFQPVPL
+380 RVVRQYQPVPL

-400 QVFLNLIINAV
+400 QVFLNLIVNAV
-411 QAMEEG
+411 HALEEG
-417 HAGTNTITISTSLDS
+417 RADNNTITISTAVDP
-432 RGRVEVEVADT
+432 RGRVMVEVRDT
-443 GCGMSQE
+443 GSGMSQE
-450 VLAHLFTPFY
+450 VLGHLFTPFY

-484 GEIMVESEVGK
+484 GEITVESETGK
-495 GSSFR
+495 GSTFR
-500 VFLPASEIVNTVR
+500 VFLPRSDAVNTVR
-513 RTGRIRRPI
+513 KTSRIRRPI
-522 AALSARILV
+522 AALSARVLV

-545 MGKDN
+545 MGKEN

-561 LERIRGGEHFDL
+561 LERIRAGEHVDL

-579 MPDMTGVDFHG
+579 MPDMTGVDFYN
-590 ELRAFAP
+590 ELNAFAP

-610 FTPKARS
+610 FTPKARN
-617 FLDSVSNERLEKPFD
+617 FLDTVPNERLEKPFD
-632 MATLK
+632 MVTLK
-637 NLVQEHLLMHPAPGA
+637 NLVQEHLLTHPAGPA
-652 KKG
+652 KKA

>member
-1 MGAAD
+1 MSRP
-6 MNQHLHVL
+6 LHVL

-21 DVLLVVRHLAKGG
+21 DVLLVARHLTKAGFA
-34 CTVDYRR
+34 VESRR
-41 VETPGD
+41 VDTPDD
-47 FRDALGEGPW
+47 FRSALKSSPW
-57 DIVISDYSLPGLNAL
+57 DVVISDYSLPGLNAL
-72 MAIRIF
+72 AAIHIF
-78 KEIGP
+78 KETGP

-103 KSGAHDVLIKSNL
+103 KSGAHDVLIKNNL
-116 ARLVPAVERELRDA
+116 ARLVPAVERELREA
-130 SERRARRKAEESLAA
+130 AERRARRKAEESLAA

-162 LLDREGRTTYMNR
+162 LLDPNGRTTYMNR
-175 RMADMLALDPSEAG
+175 RMADMLGLGPADTAG
-189 EASLLSFLSEAKVVE
+189 AELLPFLAE
-204 TITRYLHGRTDGTQT
+204 TKIVDAINGYLHGKTDKKTDSTAT
-219 FRTQCRLRRRDDSA
+219 FRAQCRLRRQDGSA

-238 AFHSI
+238 AFHSM
-243 VDENG
+243 VDESG
-248 SCLGHLATIFDVTE
+248 SCFGHLATIFDVTE

-300 LHMAVET
+300 LHMAVEC
-307 VPSLSVDA
+307 VPTLKLDPI
-315 KSEHDRTEIDEELRD
+315 SEKDRTELDEELRD

-353 TSLGPVDIQRIL
+353 TSMGPVDMQRIL
-365 ESSLRMAWNELKHRA
+365 DSSLRMAWNELKHRA
-380 RVVRKFQPVPL
+380 RIVRDFQPVPM

-400 QVFLNLIINAV
+400 QVFLNLIVNAV

-417 HAGTNTITISTSLDS
+417 HADKNRITLSTRLDA
-432 RGRVEVEVADT
+432 RGRIEVEVRDT
-443 GCGMSQE
+443 GSGMSQE
-450 VLAHLFTPFY
+450 ILSHLFTPFY

-484 GEIMVESEVGK
+484 GEIIVESEVGK
-495 GSSFR
+495 GTSFH
-500 VFLPASEIVNTVR
+500 VFLPPSDSIGAVR
-513 RTGRIRRPI
+513 KTSRIRRPI
-522 AALSARILV
+522 AALSARILA

-545 MGKDN
+545 LGKDN
-550 EVITETSARKA
+550 EVITETSARRA
-561 LERIRGGEHFDL
+561 LDRIRAGEHFDL

-579 MPDMTGVDFHG
+579 MPDVTGVDFYN
-590 ELRAFAP
+590 ELKEFAP
-597 ERAAD
+597 QRAAD

-610 FTPKARS
+610 FTPKARN
-617 FLDSVSNERLEKPFD
+617 FLETVTNERLEKPFD

-637 NLVQEHLLMHPAPGA
+637 NLVQEHLLTHPGGPS
-652 KKG
+652 KS

>member
-1 MGAAD
+1 MS
-6 MNQHLHVL
+6 QHLDVL

-21 DVLLVVRHLAKGG
+21 DVLLVVRQLVKGG
-34 CTVDYRR
+34 WQIDSLR
-41 VETPGD
+41 VETPD
-47 FRDALGEGPW
+47 AFRAALIDKRW
-57 DIVISDYSLPGLNAL
+57 DLVISDYSLPGLNAL
-72 MAIRIF
+72 MAIHIF

-103 KSGAHDVLIKSNL
+103 KSGAHDVLIKNNL
-116 ARLVPAVERELRDA
+116 ARLIPAVDRELREA

-162 LLDREGRTTYMNR
+162 LLDRDGRTTYMNR
-175 RMADMLALDPSEAG
+175 RMADMLALDPSETAD
-189 EASLLSFLSEAKVVE
+189 ATLVPFLSEAKVAE
-204 TITRYLHGRTDGTQT
+204 TITRYLHGKTDGTQT
-219 FRTQCRLRRRDDSA
+219 FRAQCRLRRKDDSA

-295 AVLTN
+295 AALTN
-300 LHMAVET
+300 LHMAVEAM
-307 VPSLSVDA
+307 PSLVVSPE
-315 KSEHDRTEIDEELRD
+315 SEADRNEVEEELRD

-400 QVFLNLIINAV
+400 QVFLNLVINAV

-417 HAGTNTITISTSLDS
+417 HAGTNTITISTALDS

-443 GCGMSQE
+443 GSGMSPE

-484 GEIMVESEVGK
+484 GEIMVESEAGK
-495 GSSFR
+495 GSNFR
-500 VFLPASEIVNTVR
+500 VFLPASDAAGMPR
-513 RTGRIRRPI
+513 RPSRIRRPI
-522 AALSARILV
+522 ASLSARILA

-550 EVITETSARKA
+550 EVVTETSARKA
-561 LERIRGGEHFDL
+561 LQRIRDGEHFDL

-579 MPDMTGVDFHG
+579 MPDMTGVDFYN
-590 ELRAFAP
+590 ELRSFAP

-617 FLDSVSNERLEKPFD
+617 FLETVNNERLEKPFD
-632 MATLK
+632 MTTLK
-637 NLVQEHLLMHPAPGA
+637 NLVQEHLLTHPVSSG

>member
-1 MGAAD
+1 MSS
-6 MNQHLHVL
+6 NLRVL

-21 DVLLVVRHLAKGG
+21 DVLLVTRHLRKAGYA
-34 CTVDYRR
+34 VEAQR
-41 VETPGD
+41 VEKPEA
-47 FRDALGEGPW
+47 FRAALFGGSW
-57 DIVISDYSLPGLNAL
+57 DLVISDYSLPGLNAL
-72 MAIRIF
+72 MAIQIF
-78 KEIGP
+78 KEAGP

-103 KSGAHDVLIKSNL
+103 KSGAHDVLIKNNL
-116 ARLVPAVERELRDA
+116 ARLVPAVERELREA
-130 SERRARRKAEESLAA
+130 AERRARRKAEQGLAA

-162 LLDREGRTTYMNR
+162 MLDKDGRTTYMNR
-175 RMADMLALDPSEAG
+175 RMADMLGIEPDETADADLR
-189 EASLLSFLSEAKVVE
+189 SFLGEPKVVE
-204 TITRYLHGRTDGTQT
+204 VIDSYLQGRIDTTAT
-219 FRTQCRLRRRDDSA
+219 YRVQCRLRRRSGQA

-243 VDENG
+243 VDEVG
-248 SCLGHLATIFDVTE
+248 SCYGHLATIFDVTE

-307 VPSLSVDA
+307 VPTLKVQA
-315 KSEHDRTEIDEELRD
+315 ASEADRTELSEELRD

-353 TSLGPVDIQRIL
+353 TSMGPVDVQRIL

-380 RVVRKFQPVPL
+380 RVQREYRPIPL
-391 VHGDESRLG
+391 VSGDESRLG
-400 QVFLNLIINAV
+400 QVFLNLIVNAV

-417 HAGTNTITISTSLDS
+417 RAEQNVITITTGLDPI
-432 RGRVEVEVADT
+432 GRVSITVRDT
-443 GCGMSQE
+443 GCGMSPD
-450 VLAHLFTPFY
+450 VLAHIFTPFY

-484 GEIMVESEVGK
+484 GEITVESEIGK
-495 GSSFR
+495 GSAFH
-500 VFLPASEIVNTVR
+500 VFLPASEGTSLGR
-513 RTGRIRRPI
+513 RTTRTRRPI
-522 AALSARILV
+522 AALSARILA

-545 MGKDN
+545 MGRDN
-550 EVITETSARKA
+550 DVVTETSARTA
-561 LERIRGGEHFDL
+561 LDRIRAGEHFDL
-573 ILCDLM
+573 ILCDMM
-579 MPDMTGVDFHG
+579 MPDMTGMDFYN
-590 ELRAFAP
+590 ELRSFAP
-597 ERAAD
+597 ERAAE

-617 FLDSVSNERLEKPFD
+617 FLESITNERLEKPFD
-632 MATLK
+632 MHTLK
-637 NLVQEHLLMHPAPGA
+637 NLVQEHLLMHPAGA
-652 KKG
+652 GKKE